1 MTIFYVQFYHYY
13 ASQSKDYDTN
23 KRHIIYALALIRI
36 ILTVLPQNKWG
47 TAQEN
52 YMFGIY
58 RNIPFAIMGAFLI
71 YWCYKNRDKEGL
83 KKYCYSIDI
92 RVIGHKILINI
103 I

>member
-1 MTIFYVQFYHYY
+1 MFSFITIMQVKARIMTLIKEIL
-13 ASQSKDYDTN
+13 SM
-23 KRHIIYALALIRI
+23 IRI
-36 ILTVLPQNKWG
+36 ILTVLPQNNWG